1 MDLPKDGNMDMA
13 FGPFVP
19 GKGFSGRIREAERGR
34 SLTPSVPLFVK
45 SDNALREALRHS
57 VFSGATVE
65 CAKWGYTDPAASFGA
80 YELERLCLLEKLDR
94 AADGLESCRM
104 ADVPVPGE
112 VLENMA
118 AAYVETVSPRWN
130 RACAGDFTKSRA
142 FAVGVLTGHDMSV
155 WSTFRDEIRHARHES
170 ERMFLHEAVG
180 AENRIIVARDGKGPM
195 ASFRSRKAA
204 AAFLSD
210 VLSREAG
217 PGRSIPERLP
227 TAAQLGMSAMA
238 EHGLSVNVAW
248 QEGDGKPFDLKTHLG
263 PYYDLYQ
270 QVCEHA
276 GGTGPAPAG
285 FQRWSAAIGRDN
297 PDLVREHPVATSYGR
312 FFRGV
317 RLCEG
322 ACGIGPEHGLSA
334 GADWLASMVLG
345 VGPVPALNPY
355 DPARFKTGM
364 NVRLVALGRCA
375 DALAACGH
383 IRADEFPS
391 ADAMAEAG
399 LLDPGR
405 TAYMPDGR
413 DYGLTA
419 ADMEAA
425 AGLMRRTL
433 ARQAVF
439 GLYGTDELRTGD
451 ALSAVEHG
459 ISGRPG
465 RKLRTTTFMDAYGDL
480 AAFRPEGLASA
491 VDAERTKL
499 SATLE
504 AEAFS
509 ERLGCEPAGYA
520 DTGMGR
526 TPFYSRD
533 CLLYYAASMYG
544 RARVEDA
551 LRASGT
557 DVPSGYAKPKL
568 SGLSPEL
575 VAEVKAVRD
584 ASRRPGN
591 GAFAMEPDSILKA
604 AGVETDAGY
613 GVGRGRLPWDVREPQ
628 EEHTA
633 GTEGPEY

>member
-118 AAYVETVSPRWN
+118 SAYVETVSPRWN

-504 AEAFS
+504 AEALS
-509 ERLGCEPAGYA
+509 ERCGHGPVGYA

-604 AGVETDAGY
+604 AGVEMDAGY

>member
-19 GKGFSGRIREAERGR
+19 GKGFSGRVREAARGCAF
-34 SLTPSVPLFVK
+34 TPSVPLFVK

-65 CAKWGYTDPAASFGA
+65 CAKWGYADPAASFGA

-142 FAVGVLTGHDMSV
+142 FAIGVLTGHDMSV

-238 EHGLSVNVAW
+238 EHGLSVDVAW
-248 QEGDGKPFDLKTHLG
+248 QEGDGKPFDLKAHLG

-276 GGTGPAPAG
+276 GGIGPAPAG

-334 GADWLASMVLG
+334 GADWLASMVPG

-391 ADAMAEAG
+391 ADVMAEAG

-425 AGLMRRTL
+425 AGLMRKTL

-465 RKLRTTTFMDAYGDL
+465 RKLRNMTFMDAYGDL

-504 AEAFS
+504 AEAFA
-509 ERLGCEPAGYA
+509 ERCGREPAGYA

-575 VAEVKAVRD
+575 VADVKAIRD

>member
-1 MDLPKDGNMDMA
+1 MDLPKKDNMDPA

-19 GKGFSGRIREAERGR
+19 GKGFSGRIREAARGCVF
-34 SLTPSVPLFVK
+34 TPSVPRFLK

-65 CAKWGYTDPAASFGA
+65 CAKWGYMDPAASFGA

-142 FAVGVLTGHDMSV
+142 FVAGVLAGRDASA
-155 WSTFRDEIRHARHES
+155 WSTFRDEIRHAAHES

-180 AENRIIVARDGKGPM
+180 AESRIIVARDGKGPI
-195 ASFRSRKAA
+195 ASFRSRTAA

-217 PGRSIPERLP
+217 PGRSVPERLP

-248 QEGDGKPFDLKTHLG
+248 QEGDGKPFDLKAHLG

-270 QVCEHA
+270 QVCEYA
-276 GGTGPAPAG
+276 GGIGPAPAG
-285 FQRWSAAIGRDN
+285 FQRWSASIGRDN
-297 PDLVREHPVATSYGR
+297 TDLVREHPIATSYGR

-334 GADWLASMVLG
+334 GTDWLARMVPG
-345 VGPVPALNPY
+345 VGPVPALSPY
-355 DPARFKTGM
+355 DPARFKSCLNM
-364 NVRLVALGRCA
+364 RLVALGRCA

-383 IRADEFPS
+383 IRAGELPS

-419 ADMEAA
+419 ADMDAA
-425 AGLMRRTL
+425 AGLMRHTL

-439 GLYGTDELRTGD
+439 GLYGTDEIRTGGV
-451 ALSAVEHG
+451 LSSVEHG
-459 ISGRPG
+459 ILGRPG
-465 RKLRTTTFMDAYGDL
+465 RRLRGMTFMDAYGDL
-480 AAFRPEGLASA
+480 AAFRPDRLASA

-504 AEAFS
+504 AEALA
-509 ERLGCEPAGYA
+509 ERCGHEPVGYA
-520 DTGMGR
+520 DMGTGR

-533 CLLYYAASMYG
+533 CFLYYAASMYG

-551 LRASGT
+551 LRAFGT
-557 DVPSGYAKPKL
+557 DVPSGYVKPKL

-591 GAFAMEPDSILKA
+591 GALAMEPDSILKA

-613 GVGRGRLPWDVREPQ
+613 GVSRGRLPWDVREPQ
-628 EEHTA
+628 A
-633 GTEGPEY
+633 GPANAPDGPEY